1 MRRQKSKLIQNI
13 SCNLQDATKLFSTGR
28 NKKYIFPL
36 NEEIPSYKSWF
47 LTSCMISPELCS
59 IQIYCEHLFMVNKMR
74 KLYSLWLK
82 LFIMLNNKMTKLQNI
97 RNWLEKE
104 GKESSNN
111 NAINVKKQ
119 FSENSPNSQL
129 FVVTDFCR
137 CATKINEKWVA
148 KYVFITA
155 SMSELRNSKQ

>member
-1 MRRQKSKLIQNI
+1 MKVWTFNKAKARWEASSEHCATSRRFVDSSTAGCFARSSDAGMRRQKSKLIQNI
-13 SCNLQDATKLFSTGR
+13 SCNLQDATKLSTGR
-28 NKKYIFPL
+28 KKKYIFTL

-97 RNWLEKE
+97 RN
-104 GKESSNN
+104 
-111 NAINVKKQ
+111 
-119 FSENSPNSQL
+119 
-129 FVVTDFCR
+129 
-137 CATKINEKWVA
+137 
-148 KYVFITA
+148 
-155 SMSELRNSKQ
+155 

>member
-1 MRRQKSKLIQNI
+1 MDISWYINNFHFGTLSFDNSSKRGRPSGHCATLRMFVDSSTAGYFARSSDAGMRRQKSKLIQNI

-28 NKKYIFPL
+28 NKKYIFHL

-97 RNWLEKE
+97 RN
-104 GKESSNN
+104 
-111 NAINVKKQ
+111 
-119 FSENSPNSQL
+119 
-129 FVVTDFCR
+129 
-137 CATKINEKWVA
+137 
-148 KYVFITA
+148 
-155 SMSELRNSKQ
+155 